1 MVHDDQDIVA
11 TFAVI
16 LVQANTSAGRL
27 FMSRLVP
34 HKACEDR

>member
-16 LVQANTSAGRL
+16 LVQANTSAGGL
-27 FMSRLVP
+27 FHVP
-34 HKACEDR
+34 PCAPQGV